1 MLCTTS
7 SEMGSPSGRASQL
20 GEAICAAAATIP
32 ARSTYRRRAALG
44 REWEAI
50 EGEIG
55 VGNSQRACAHYKT
68 TFSRCIGAAAFV
80 ANTMANSLLRSMEH
94 SIAHDA
100 HHREPGG
107 RIAERLAESLHRGL
121 TAPGRSR

>member
-7 SEMGSPSGRASQL
+7 SEIRSPSGRASQL
-20 GEAICAAAATIP
+20 GEAICVAAATIP

-68 TFSRCIGAAAFV
+68 TFSRCIGSAAFV
-80 ANTMANSLLRSMEH
+80 ANTMVNAIRYFGVWNTPSRMMRTTVSRVVA
-94 SIAHDA
+94 SAKDW
-100 HHREPGG
+100 RNP
-107 RIAERLAESLHRGL
+107 S
-121 TAPGRSR
+121 TAA